1 MLQAVLSMLEWLLWI
16 AMVPSALYIFV
27 FALGSLKRRKTP
39 ARPDGA
45 AHGDGKPRFL
55 VLFPAYG
62 EDRVICRSV
71 ETFLQQDYPA
81 DRYRVAV
88 ISDHQTDA
96 TNERLS
102 QLPITLHQPVFDR
115 SSKARA
121 MQYALAQVNDSDYDY
136 VVVLDA
142 DNVVLPTF
150 LQQLSAAVARYQA
163 EVANSSGR
171 VAIQCHRTAKNVD
184 SDIAMLDGAS
194 EEINNSIFRRG
205 HNRLGLSSALI
216 GSGMCFSLSWFRE
229 NVNHLTTAGEDR
241 ELEALLLRQRIFIRY
256 EEDILVMDEKVATG
270 ENFQRQ
276 RLRWMSAQVQCLLAM
291 LPHLP
296 DALVHGNIDYADKTV
311 QQALLPRSIL
321 LVGTTAVA
329 LLVTVVSVAHSVKW
343 WLLLLVVVTA
353 VFVATPSRLRTKT
366 LLSKALIVPRLVG
379 RMMSNI
385 LHIDRRNK
393 DFIHTTHDH
402 SLS

>member
-1 MLQAVLSMLEWLLWI
+1 MLHVILQWMEWLLWI
-16 AMVPSALYIFV
+16 AMAPSALYILV
-27 FALGSLKRRKTP
+27 FALGSLKRRKTSSVSVGV
-39 ARPDGA
+39 ASDEVN
-45 AHGDGKPRFL
+45 PRFL

-71 ETFLQQDYPA
+71 EAFLRQDYPA
-81 DRYRVAV
+81 DNYRVAV
-88 ISDHQTDA
+88 ISDHQTEA
-96 TNERLS
+96 TNKQLA

-121 MQYALAQVNDSDYDY
+121 MQYALAKVGENDYDY

-163 EVANSSGR
+163 EMADGAGR
-171 VAIQCHRTAKNVD
+171 VAIQCHRTAKNAD
-184 SDIAMLDGAS
+184 SDIAMLDGVS

-216 GSGMCFSLSWFRE
+216 GSGMCFSFKWFRE
-229 NVNHLTTAGEDR
+229 NVNYLTTAGEDR
-241 ELEALLLRQRIFIRY
+241 ELEALLLRQGVFIRY

-296 DALVHGNIDYADKTV
+296 SALWHGNIDYADKTI

-321 LVGTTAVA
+321 LVAAAVVA
-329 LLVTVVSVAHSVKW
+329 MVVTLVSVAHSVKW
-343 WLLLLVVVTA
+343 WLLLLAVVTA
-353 VFVATPSRLRTKT
+353 VYVATPGRLRTRT
-366 LLSKALIVPRLVG
+366 LLSKALMVPRLVG
-379 RMMSNI
+379 RMIGNI
-385 LHIDRRNK
+385 LHIDCRNE
-393 DFIHTTHDH
+393 DFIHTTH
-402 SLS
+402 SQEG